1 MREIKENIVYPA
13 RFQTE
18 SGGGVC
24 ITFPDFPELLVIAGD
39 WQEGMELAQRQLALA
54 VIDRLDSGREL
65 PSVAGPHEA
74 VEGPPAAIP
83 SAELVYLHIWL
94 PYFRS
99 DMREVY
105 VKKSVTIPQWLDL
118 LAKKSGKRSGTTC
131 FIESKE
137 EKQMSEFRDKC
148 ANIALGGST
157 GASVGGAVGAAIGAL
172 GGPVT
177 SLTGARIGGALGSL
191 AGMFWD

>member
-13 RFQTE
+13 RFQPE
-18 SGGGVC
+18 SGGGVR

-39 WQEGMELAQRQLALA
+39 WQEGMDLAQRQLALA

-65 PSVAGPHEA
+65 PAVAGPHEA

-83 SAELVYLHIWL
+83 SAALVYLHIWL

-99 DMREVY
+99 DLREVY

-118 LAKKSGKRSGTTC
+118 LAKKSGLNFSAALVRG
-131 FIESKE
+131 IKE
-137 EKQMSEFRDKC
+137 E
-148 ANIALGGST
+148 LG
-157 GASVGGAVGAAIGAL
+157 I
-172 GGPVT
+172 
-177 SLTGARIGGALGSL
+177 RERKDI
-191 AGMFWD
+191 

>member
-18 SGGGVC
+18 SGGGVR

-65 PSVAGPHEA
+65 PAVAGPHEA
-74 VEGPPAAIP
+74 VAGPPAAIP

-118 LAKKSGKRSGTTC
+118 LAKKSGLNFSAALVRG
-131 FIESKE
+131 IKE
-137 EKQMSEFRDKC
+137 E
-148 ANIALGGST
+148 LG
-157 GASVGGAVGAAIGAL
+157 I
-172 GGPVT
+172 
-177 SLTGARIGGALGSL
+177 RERKDI
-191 AGMFWD
+191 

>member
-18 SGGGVC
+18 SGGGVR

-83 SAELVYLHIWL
+83 SAELV
-94 PYFRS
+94 
-99 DMREVY
+99 
-105 VKKSVTIPQWLDL
+105 
-118 LAKKSGKRSGTTC
+118 
-131 FIESKE
+131 
-137 EKQMSEFRDKC
+137 
-148 ANIALGGST
+148 GGSGDSRGHFRR
-157 GASVGGAVGAAIGAL
+157 GAYLPPHLASLFPQRHAGGL
-172 GGPVT
+172 C
-177 SLTGARIGGALGSL
+177 
-191 AGMFWD
+191 

>member
-18 SGGGVC
+18 SGGGVR

-65 PSVAGPHEA
+65 PAVA
-74 VEGPPAAIP
+74 GPPAAIP

-118 LAKKSGKRSGTTC
+118 LAKKSGLNFSAALVRG
-131 FIESKE
+131 IKE
-137 EKQMSEFRDKC
+137 E
-148 ANIALGGST
+148 LG
-157 GASVGGAVGAAIGAL
+157 I
-172 GGPVT
+172 
-177 SLTGARIGGALGSL
+177 RERMDI
-191 AGMFWD
+191 

>member
-1 MREIKENIVYPA
+1 
-13 RFQTE
+13 
-18 SGGGVC
+18 
-24 ITFPDFPELLVIAGD
+24 
-39 WQEGMELAQRQLALA
+39 MELAQRQLALA

-118 LAKKSGKRSGTTC
+118 LAKKSGLNFSAALVRG
-131 FIESKE
+131 IKE
-137 EKQMSEFRDKC
+137 E
-148 ANIALGGST
+148 LG
-157 GASVGGAVGAAIGAL
+157 I
-172 GGPVT
+172 
-177 SLTGARIGGALGSL
+177 RERKDI
-191 AGMFWD
+191 

>member
-18 SGGGVC
+18 SGGGVR

-65 PSVAGPHEA
+65 PAVAGPHEA
-74 VEGPPAAIP
+74 EEGPPAAIP

-118 LAKKSGKRSGTTC
+118 LAKKSGLNFSAALVRG
-131 FIESKE
+131 IKE
-137 EKQMSEFRDKC
+137 E
-148 ANIALGGST
+148 LG
-157 GASVGGAVGAAIGAL
+157 I
-172 GGPVT
+172 
-177 SLTGARIGGALGSL
+177 RERKDI
-191 AGMFWD
+191 

>member
-1 MREIKENIVYPA
+1 MREIKENIAYPA
-13 RFQTE
+13 RFQPE
-18 SGGGVC
+18 GDGGVR

-39 WQEGMELAQRQLALA
+39 WQEGMELAQRQLALT

-65 PSVAGPHEA
+65 PAVAGPHEA
-74 VEGPPAAIP
+74 AEGPLAAIP

-118 LAKKSGKRSGTTC
+118 LAKKSGLNFSAALVRG
-131 FIESKE
+131 IKE
-137 EKQMSEFRDKC
+137 E
-148 ANIALGGST
+148 LG
-157 GASVGGAVGAAIGAL
+157 I
-172 GGPVT
+172 
-177 SLTGARIGGALGSL
+177 RERKDI
-191 AGMFWD
+191 

>member
-18 SGGGVC
+18 SGGGVR

-65 PSVAGPHEA
+65 PAVAGPHEA
-74 VEGPPAAIP
+74 MEGPPAAIP

-105 VKKSVTIPQWLDL
+105 VKKSVTIPQ
-118 LAKKSGKRSGTTC
+118 
-131 FIESKE
+131 
-137 EKQMSEFRDKC
+137 
-148 ANIALGGST
+148 
-157 GASVGGAVGAAIGAL
+157 
-172 GGPVT
+172 
-177 SLTGARIGGALGSL
+177 
-191 AGMFWD
+191 